1 MEDLFK
7 GLLLKELA
15 AEFGSIMSCL
25 LAFSI
30 SCRKSRI
37 RVHLMIGLWWFVANL
52 VPELTLS
59 KSSQCEFQGRY
70 IKGTWELKTKKRDMI
85 REVPLRGG
93 LEKKQKRKLIRKSES
108 SHPL

>member
-59 KSSQCEFQGRY
+59 KTLSANFKVA
-70 IKGTWELKTKKRDMI
+70 ILKEHGNLRRKKEI
-85 REVPLRGG
+85 
-93 LEKKQKRKLIRKSES
+93 
-108 SHPL
+108 